1 VYIYDIYISCAYAIF
16 VLYIYIYHISHTPY
30 IDIHI
35 PLFPLIIRAM
45 GFDPTVSSEFQLAR
59 SRSSLCG
66 GLGIWRGID
75 RWHMYVLIYIYT
87 YIYIH
92 THIYI
97 CIRYIDIDTMYDH
110 HHTYIYM
117 YIYISNVNINTSI
130 CMHRWSYI

>member
-1 VYIYDIYISCAYAIF
+1 VYIYDIYIYH
-16 VLYIYIYHISHTPY
+16 VHMQYLYCIYIYHISHTPY

-75 RWHMYVLIYIYT
+75 RWHMYVLIYIYIYTHT
-87 YIYIH
+87 Y
-92 THIYI
+92 IYI